1 MQIFLI
7 VVALLAITA
16 RANDEKSTSAS
27 SSASAMTVTNPTATS
42 ASTASAPTSQVVET
56 NFPREAPTVFA
67 PSADSTSSCRNAI
80 SAGGSFLT
88 GGAGVGFS
96 RRDSECEKRA
106 AAEAFLK
113 IGDQED
119 AFFLLCELKVARHLE
134 SCKRNWPPESVRRK
148 K

>member
-1 MQIFLI
+1 MIA
-7 VVALLAITA
+7 ALLLAVFLA
-16 RANDEKSTSAS
+16 FSAYAGDDKPTQAQATS
-27 SSASAMTVTNPTATS
+27 SSVVNAAPVLTSTTSDPVKQSVTEVFPHQ
-42 ASTASAPTSQVVET
+42 AP
-56 NFPREAPTVFA
+56 AVFA